1 MVRQSF
7 RSNLGETDP
16 QKILAHKEAAIRGLG
31 NFMFHEAQVLTKVS
45 VALSPR
51 PVTPPFPPWARPA
64 PPPPPPPP
72 AMTPPSTVLLGS

>member
-64 PPPPPPPP
+64 PVPPPPP